1 MKNGK
6 LRVRRGNILRVGI
19 VYMATLNGSEE
30 AYSRRSARFSQ
41 KIIRLP
47 DVTC

>member
-19 VYMATLNGSEE
+19 VYKTALNGCQE
-30 AYSRRSARFSQ
+30 AYSRRSARFFH
-41 KIIRLP
+41 KK
-47 DVTC
+47 